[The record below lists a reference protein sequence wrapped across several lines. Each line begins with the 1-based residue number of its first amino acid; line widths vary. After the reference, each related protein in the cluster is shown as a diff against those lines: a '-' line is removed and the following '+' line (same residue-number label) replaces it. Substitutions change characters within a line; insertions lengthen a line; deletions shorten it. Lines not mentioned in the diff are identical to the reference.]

1 MERRLTG
8 INMKDAIYSG
18 IKVIFPEV
26 QQPSCIRHPKQLD
39 EMQILKM
46 MDTKKCAERETMMAK
61 KEIMLDIYEQRRDA
75 FYEYGPAESLDK
87 TEFCGKLNSL
97 HQKRENRC
105 TAFFDWFLR
114 NG

>member
-26 QQPSCIRHPKQLD
+26 QQPSCIRHPKLLD

-75 FYEYGPAESLDK
+75 FYEYGPAESLDN
-87 TEFCGKLNSL
+87 TEFSGKLNSL

>member
-1 MERRLTG
+1 MERRLIG
-8 INMKDAIYSG
+8 INMNDTIYSG
-18 IKVIFPEV
+18 IKVIIAEA
-26 QQPSCIRHPKQLD
+26 QQPSWIRHPKQRD
-39 EMQILKM
+39 EMQIVKM

-75 FYEYGPAESLDK
+75 FYEYGLAESLDK

>member
-1 MERRLTG
+1 MTG

-46 MDTKKCAERETMMAK
+46 MDTKKCAERETMVAK

-75 FYEYGPAESLDK
+75 LYEYGIAESLDK
-87 TEFCGKLNSL
+87 TELCGKLNSL
-97 HQKRENRC
+97 QQKWENY
-105 TAFFDWFLR
+105 ALLEMD
-114 NG
+114 

>member
-1 MERRLTG
+1 
-8 INMKDAIYSG
+8 
-18 IKVIFPEV
+18 
-26 QQPSCIRHPKQLD
+26 
-39 EMQILKM
+39 
-46 MDTKKCAERETMMAK
+46 
-61 KEIMLDIYEQRRDA
+61 MLDIYEQRRDA
-75 FYEYGPAESLDK
+75 LYEYGLAESLDK